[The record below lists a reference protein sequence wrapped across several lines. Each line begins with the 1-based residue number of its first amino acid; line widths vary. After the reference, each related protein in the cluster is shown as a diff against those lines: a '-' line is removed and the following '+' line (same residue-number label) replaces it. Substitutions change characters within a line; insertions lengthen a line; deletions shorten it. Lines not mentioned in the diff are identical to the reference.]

1 MHVSLERR
9 NIYEL
14 GEVHSRIYGLKA
26 AAIPTTVKLN
36 LSHNH
41 LRNLQRP
48 FAHSSQGDVRVA
60 ADTDTA
66 VSSSLGTASAGA
78 SHMSLEEESSAL
90 RPFTSLT
97 HLLVNH
103 NQLCSLVGLGGA
115 ADTLTVLIATH
126 NALTSVDGMQACRR
140 LAYVDLSYNSIESLQ
155 GLPLMLATP
164 SREAAS
170 LNSPTAYDVLHKVAS
185 ESTAEPSHGGASAL
199 EGVALAAELIA
210 DGTAAKESEE
220 IAFEHVDGDD
230 NEGHTPI
237 STASIPISL
246 QSSVGAETHQRSH
259 APGGAGH
266 PNHHYRTCC
275 SRQQQQQP
283 PSDRS
288 LGGARSFATRPSRS
302 AETSIQLDV
311 GETTI
316 SLSACASAATGA
328 HAYSQPVAAPA
339 AADASPLLPG
349 AKSGS
354 GTVDSDKVG
363 VVLILSHNRLRG
375 RSLPGIVWVESADAE
390 IGTAQGGAPSST
402 HPLLRPWCT
411 ALTHLDLSHN
421 YIEDARDVRRLF
433 TPIRWPSSPS
443 PSSAAAVTCA
453 PALARLRCLDMSG
466 NPCLVNGSLADELAR
481 SARRP
486 TIEPASDR
494 QSDEAREQQRP
505 VRTTV
510 GDDDRSVLSS
520 VQFRLNYASRTLSAA
535 FRGPSP
541 LASAAAFPSLAAA
554 QRSMDALLT
563 SLADRWQCTAPSS
576 SAPATAT
583 MFSLFSPVDA
593 RVVVEKAPQPCTV
606 HLRGGELT
614 VLAAALQ
621 QRGARLGEMLEVPA
635 SAPGLYAKRAAVSP
649 TPNRAGSGHSPPPSS
664 NSRNGGDAH
673 TAVAMAAG
681 ADASRAIFLTPP
693 PRWTRDT
700 SVGVDAS
707 VLSSGGGPSPP
718 AAQQPATR
726 MAQSSAPP
734 TPPRAAVV
742 EASQDALSTSSSSCR
757 AETSTVGYR
766 LFQGRGHQRQPG
778 PVADQSARYSGTAV
792 ALLDVTAGSGTAA
805 VSHAA
810 TASLSADAVEL
821 QLLRAEVVEL
831 RRRYRELQR
840 QTHDQTCVL
849 QRQETTIRELK
860 KTAALA
866 QQEAQ
871 AELSKAQLE
880 IRRLHAQVQMLN
892 DLAAQAA
899 PPQPT
904 LSVPLQL
911 PPSNGL

>member
-155 GLPLMLATP
+155 GLPLMLAAP
-164 SREAAS
+164 RALARGAA
-170 LNSPTAYDVLHKVAS
+170 
-185 ESTAEPSHGGASAL
+185 AL

-210 DGTAAKESEE
+210 DGTAAKEGEE

-266 PNHHYRTCC
+266 PNHHCRTCC

-316 SLSACASAATGA
+316 SLSAGASAATGA

-554 QRSMDALLT
+554 QRAMDALLT

-726 MAQSSAPP
+726 MAKSSAPP

-778 PVADQSARYSGTAV
+778 PVADQSAGYSGTAV
-792 ALLDVTAGSGTAA
+792 AHLDVTAGSGTAA
-805 VSHAA
+805 
-810 TASLSADAVEL
+810 
-821 QLLRAEVVEL
+821 
-831 RRRYRELQR
+831 
-840 QTHDQTCVL
+840 
-849 QRQETTIRELK
+849 RQEATIRELK

-880 IRRLHAQVQMLN
+880 IRWLHAQMQMLN